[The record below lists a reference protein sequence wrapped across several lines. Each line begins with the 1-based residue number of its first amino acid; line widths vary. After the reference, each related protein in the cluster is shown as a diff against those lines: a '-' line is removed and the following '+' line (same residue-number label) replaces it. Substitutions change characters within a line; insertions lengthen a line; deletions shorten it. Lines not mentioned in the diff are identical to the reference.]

1 MKLEYF
7 KLKEFMCPCGC
18 NKNDM
23 KLDFLLMLDEARS
36 YSQTSYV
43 INSAFR
49 CQDHN
54 DSLAMSKKTSSHV
67 KGCAADIHCP
77 DSRKRA
83 LILGGLI
90 EAGFTRLGIGQT
102 FIHVDDD
109 SDKVQGVVWVY

>member
-7 KLKEFMCPCGC
+7 KLREFICPCGC
-18 NKNDM
+18 LKNDM
-23 KLDFLLMLDEARS
+23 KKEFLQMLDTARY

-43 INSAFR
+43 INSGFR

-54 DSLAMSKKTSSHV
+54 DSLSQSKKTSSHI
-67 KGCAADIHCP
+67 KGYAADIHCT

-90 EAGFTRLGIGQT
+90 EAGFTRLGIAKS

-109 SDKVQGVVWVY
+109 PDKVSGVVWVY